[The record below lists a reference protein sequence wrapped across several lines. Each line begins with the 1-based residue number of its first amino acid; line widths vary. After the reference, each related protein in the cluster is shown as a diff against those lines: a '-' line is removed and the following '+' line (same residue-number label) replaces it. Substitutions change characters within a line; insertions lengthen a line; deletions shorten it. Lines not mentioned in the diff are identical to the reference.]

1 MEIAGVSFCVDQ
13 GCDTFFQQDGGNFG
27 GWVAFQLSCKK
38 KHWVENPVSFISNMA
53 VIHLSKR
60 GDVFDPT
67 SELAP

>member
-1 MEIAGVSFCVDQ
+1 MQ
-13 GCDTFFQQDGGNFG
+13 
-27 GWVAFQLSCKK
+27 K

-67 SELAP
+67 SELAL

>member
-1 MEIAGVSFCVDQ
+1 MGRFPIVMQ
-13 GCDTFFQQDGGNFG
+13 
-27 GWVAFQLSCKK
+27 K

-67 SELAP
+67 SELAL